1 MQYITNYKIL
11 LPFIFLAYFLTAC
24 NDSVAT
30 VKGPTFSVEVTLS
43 KKAEKKLT
51 KLNEKIIIF
60 NMFSGTRAIPSK
72 EAEYPTKIE
81 LYNSETEV
89 NIGEIAYFKSI
100 IFNKDA
106 FEKVKIDTGKERKH
120 ELNINVY
127 SARRAYKDNLLSCS
141 LLIEDVWVIRNKH
154 IRIWCSLIDE
164 EYSSIKSEII
174 GKEKAKYDNALQR
187 CFDEYQIM
195 NNTVLASCKKEVS
208 TDFKGIEREY
218 LEAPKLE
225 GLVDIEGS
233 YARQD
238 DVWSFSLDESVG
250 FHLIHTVKDQSDDI
264 LIAESLEL
272 IDGNRYSIYVE
283 NMYGDTDP
291 KWALVFNP
299 ETKHYDLEVKTYN
312 QTSNKWESLM
322 YLGS

>member
-1 MQYITNYKIL
+1 VQYITENKIL
-11 LPFIFLAYFLTAC
+11 LPLIFLAYFLTAC

-30 VKGPTFSVEVTLS
+30 VKGPIFSVEVALS
-43 KKAEKKLT
+43 EKAEKKLT
-51 KLNEKIIIF
+51 KLNEKIIIS

-81 LYNSETEV
+81 LNNSETEI
-89 NIGEIAYFKSI
+89 NIGETAYFKSI
-100 IFNKDA
+100 VFNQDD
-106 FEKVKIDTGKERKH
+106 FEKVKFDADKEREH
-120 ELNINVY
+120 ELNINIF

-141 LLIEDVWVIRNKH
+141 LLMEDVWVIRNKH

-164 EYSSIKSEII
+164 KYSPMKSEII
-174 GKEKAKYDNALQR
+174 GKEKEKYDSALQR
-187 CFDEYQIM
+187 CFDKYEKM
-195 NNTVLASCKKEVS
+195 NNTVLASCKEEVS
-208 TDFKGIEREY
+208 NEFKGTEREH

-225 GLVDIEGS
+225 GLIDIEGS

-238 DVWSFSLDESVG
+238 DVWNFSLDESVG
-250 FHLIHTVKDQSDDI
+250 FHLIHTVKGQSDDV
-264 LIAESLEL
+264 LIAEDLEL
-272 IDGNRYSIYVE
+272 IEGNRYSIYVE

-299 ETKHYDLEVKTYN
+299 ETKYYDLEVKTYS

-322 YLGS
+322 YSGS